1 MGEASKA
8 DEGRGGPMPEYERQR
23 LSRIRE
29 NRSRLEALG
38 ISGLASSLLSPPP
51 PPSKRQERREKAMKG
66 AGRGR
71 AVGDEDDDDY
81 LPSDADQD
89 DGGEGGGESS
99 SLGEEEEEE
108 QAEKKPSS
116 VSRGKGK
123 KRGSSKAAKVMKK
136 GKTEPNDLT
145 DSDTALKQAIA
156 LSLGEHMDPNEAVG
170 GIPQNSGSSVA
181 DFGPYRK
188 DKSSAHGP
196 AGRRKSKIVNKSRV
210 QLTEDEVD
218 AYFFSFDEVGK
229 GYITQQDLQKM
240 AIAHDFSW
248 TKSEIFN
255 MIHCFD
261 SDGDGKLSLKD
272 FRAIVC
278 RCKMIKDAAKH

>member
-1 MGEASKA
+1 MEEASTA
-8 DEGRGGPMPEYERQR
+8 DEGRGGPMPEYEQQR
-23 LSRIRE
+23 LSRIRV

-38 ISGLASSLLSPPP
+38 IPVIASSLFSPP
-51 PPSKRQERREKAMKG
+51 PPSKRQERREEATKG
-66 AGRGR
+66 AARGR

-81 LPSDADQD
+81 LPSDADQG
-89 DGGEGGGESS
+89 DGREGGGESS

-108 QAEKKPSS
+108 QAEKKTSS

-123 KRGSSKAAKVMKK
+123 KRSSSKAAEVMKK
-136 GKTEPNDLT
+136 GKTEPNNLT
-145 DSDTALKQAIA
+145 DNDTALKQAIA

-188 DKSSAHGP
+188 DKSSTHGP
-196 AGRRKSKIVNKSRV
+196 AGKRKSKIVNKSRV

-218 AYFFSFDEVGK
+218 AYFFSFDVGK

-261 SDGDGKLSLKD
+261 GDGDGKLSLKD
-272 FRAIVC
+272 FRAIVGRC
-278 RCKMIKDAAKH
+278 RMIKDAAQH